1 MMNERECEIQ
11 KSLAHFG
18 NKNFSRED
26 RYLKIFARDF
36 SSFLSSADYLRTKD
50 VTSQYYFDF
59 LISFEDLK
67 AKMAEFRWTADFL
80 AANGIDFKSLRK
92 LYFAVA

>member
-1 MMNERECEIQ
+1 MMNDRECEIQ

-36 SSFLSSADYLRTKD
+36 PSFLSSADYLRTKD